1 MKRLGRMLGVVLVLF
16 VLATGIGA
24 ANISGYLEI
33 KGSDTMVNLGQT
45 WAEAFMDRNPQAVL
59 AVTGGGSGT
68 GIAGLIND
76 NVDIAQS
83 SRSMRPEEMAMA
95 RENDV
100 DVYEFVV
107 AQDGLA
113 VSVNQ
118 ANPRTSFTVAELKA
132 IFTGE
137 ITDWAELGWD
147 EGGTITVYSRQS
159 NSGTYVYIN
168 ENIMDGEDWAP
179 DALFLPGSS
188 AINESVKQSTS
199 GIGYYGVGYVEGVTA
214 VRVALDED
222 AEAYSPLEREHV
234 DSGRY
239 PIARPLYFYLNGV
252 PEGLAETYLEWIL
265 SDEGQEV
272 IADIGFYALT
282 PQYVEAN
289 EAVLSEIGL
298 R

>member
-16 VLATGIGA
+16 VLAAGIGV

-159 NSGTYVYIN
+159 NSGTYVFIN

-188 AINESVKQSTS
+188 AINESVKQNTS

-222 AEAYSPLEREHV
+222 SEAYSPLEREHV